1 VNVKDFP
8 IATELAGVQM
18 RLVRGGVRELHWHPA
33 TEWAYVM
40 SGTCRIT
47 AIDEGGKAF
56 VEDVSESDL
65 WLFPSGRPH
74 SIQGLGDDGCF
85 FLLVFND
92 AAFSESATFL
102 LTDWMSHVPLEVL
115 AKNFQ
120 VPKSTFA
127 NLPQQELYM
136 FATELPRP
144 LEVDQRQAALGTGFI
159 PESYAFFAS
168 QMEPNYTRL
177 GGEVKI
183 IDKRNFPVTKIA
195 ASIVTLKPGGL
206 RELHWHPNGDEW
218 TYFVT
223 GKARVGVFQASQ
235 YPAAARTMDFQEGD
249 IGYIKKDNPHYIE
262 NTADV
267 DLVFLEVFAADYFED
282 ISLAE
287 WLAHTPSRLV
297 NEHIR
302 TGEAFINSI
311 YKYEA
316 VNVNDFPIAVNMAGV
331 QMRLFSGAVRELHW
345 HPENEWAFVFFG
357 TCRVTLVD
365 EGGYA
370 YVGDVTAS
378 DLWFF
383 PAGRPHS
390 IQGLGDDGC
399 FFLLVF
405 DSGNFSEADTFLL
418 TDWMGHVPLSVLSK
432 NFQVPE
438 SVFKNL
444 PTTELYMFA
453 SELPRPLKVEQ
464 HEVAIGTGLL
474 NESIAFYTTQMKP
487 NYTRLGGNVKIIDNA
502 NFPITTIAAAI
513 VTLKPGGLRELHWHP
528 NADEWTYFVS
538 GMARVGMFEA
548 GNYPANSRTMDFQE
562 GDIGYIP
569 KDNPHYVENT
579 GDCDLIFLEVF
590 PSPTFQDISL
600 AEWLA
605 HTPTR
610 LVNEH
615 IHTGEAFINAIYN
628 KEAVIRPL

>member
-8 IATELAGVQM
+8 IATEVAGVQM

-92 AAFSESATFL
+92 ANFSESATFL

-127 NLPQQELYM
+127 NLPQHELYM

-144 LEVDQRQAALGTGFI
+144 LEVDQRQAALATGFI

-206 RELHWHPNGDEW
+206 RELHWHPNADEW

-287 WLAHTPSRLV
+287 WLAHTPTRL
-297 NEHIR
+297 
-302 TGEAFINSI
+302 
-311 YKYEA
+311 
-316 VNVNDFPIAVNMAGV
+316 
-331 QMRLFSGAVRELHW
+331 
-345 HPENEWAFVFFG
+345 
-357 TCRVTLVD
+357 
-365 EGGYA
+365 
-370 YVGDVTAS
+370 
-378 DLWFF
+378 
-383 PAGRPHS
+383 
-390 IQGLGDDGC
+390 
-399 FFLLVF
+399 
-405 DSGNFSEADTFLL
+405 
-418 TDWMGHVPLSVLSK
+418 
-432 NFQVPE
+432 
-438 SVFKNL
+438 
-444 PTTELYMFA
+444 
-453 SELPRPLKVEQ
+453 VEQ

-502 NFPITTIAAAI
+502 NFPITTIVAAI

-615 IHTGEAFINAIYN
+615 IHTGEAFINSIYN